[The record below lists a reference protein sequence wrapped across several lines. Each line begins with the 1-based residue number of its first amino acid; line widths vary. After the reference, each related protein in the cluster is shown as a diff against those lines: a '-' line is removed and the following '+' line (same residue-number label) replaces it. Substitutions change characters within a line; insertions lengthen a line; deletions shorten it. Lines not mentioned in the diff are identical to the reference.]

1 MAGRQ
6 KLPKIDIEE
15 RFLTRVSWA
24 YHIEGLTQE
33 KVAERLGATRLR
45 VNKALSEARRRGL
58 VRVTFNTAY
67 AACAELEQALANKY
81 DLNKV
86 YIAPAP
92 TRTEDTQMIVG
103 AALGNLLSRFWQT
116 RPLPCLACHGA
127 VR

>member
-24 YHIEGLTQE
+24 YHVEGLTQE

-45 VNKALSEARRRGL
+45 VNKALSEARRAGL

-67 AACAELEQALANKY
+67 AACAELEQAMVDKY
-81 DLNKV
+81 DLQTV
-86 YIAPAP
+86 YIAP
-92 TRTEDTQMIVG
+92 
-103 AALGNLLSRFWQT
+103 
-116 RPLPCLACHGA
+116 LAHPRRRHADDCWSSARQLA
-127 VR
+127 VRGFSR